1 MKTNKVLLISLLS
14 IALWHCG
21 NKEEPGDNAGD
32 NASDLIVMDI
42 MPSSTNVTAS
52 EMIMLETMVSN
63 TGKGSSPPT
72 TLRWYLSTDN
82 TIDIEDTEIEMTD
95 INELTAGESN
105 TVLISIAAPKTAG
118 TNHYG
123 ACVDSVTGESD
134 TNNNCSSAVMIT
146 VTTSDLTINISP
158 PSSTLVATS
167 AMITLEASVRNAGES
182 SAMATTLRWYLSTD
196 STIDTNDTEIEMT
209 ELNELAARE
218 SRDVSVA
225 ITVPNEA
232 GTNHYGVCVE
242 SVTSESDTTNNCS
255 SAVTVTVVNPG
266 MHLSASDF
274 TLATGNGNARGIWSD
289 GTIIWVANANDKI
302 YAYDLVSNAHDSTK
316 DITLGTG
323 NTDSEGLW
331 SDGVTIWVSDF
342 QDDKIYAYDL
352 ASKARVPVKDFNTLA
367 GAGNESP
374 SGIWSNGVT
383 LWVADWGDTNL
394 YAYNLVTKARDSD
407 KDIDLDTDNSEP
419 RRIWSD
425 GVTLW
430 VADLDEKIYAYKI
443 SDKQRDSTKDVTTL
457 VGAGNTDAGGL
468 WSNGTTLWVADSTDD
483 KVYAYEARTL
493 VDTSSLTSVSTRLAE
508 IAAAPD
514 FIVTAPITEIPYT
527 SNSAMITLKA
537 TVSNLG
543 GASSPMTNLNWYHS
557 DDNSL
562 DTSTDTASGMK
573 AVESLTA
580 GASQMVSDNM
590 VTTPSMA
597 GTYYY
602 FACVESVTDEYY
614 ENDNCS
620 SGTAV
625 IVANPGGRVSASD
638 FSLATANATARGAWS
653 DGTTVW
659 VADSG
664 SNKIYAYD
672 LASKAHDSTKDIT
685 LDTENGGAEGIWSD
699 GVTIWVSDFQDDKI
713 YAYDL
718 AGKAYVPAK
727 DFNTLAGAENE
738 SPSGIWSNGVTLW
751 VADWDDTNLYA
762 YNLVTKARDSNKD
775 IDLDSANPNPRRIW
789 SDGVTMWVADLNDN
803 IYAYTL
809 ATKARDAAKD
819 FTNLDDAGNEEAG
832 GFWSD
837 GETLW
842 VADSGDNKVYAYDAR
857 TWVDTSMLTSIST
870 KLAEITA
877 VPDLIVTALSAGL
890 AHASPSGMITLT
902 ATVSNLGG
910 ASSPM
915 TNLNWYRSDDSSLD
929 TSADTASGMKA
940 VESLTARASQM
951 VSDNMITAPSMTG
964 TYYYFACVESVT
976 NEYYEN
982 DNCSSG
988 TVVTVVNS
996 GDYVSASD
1004 FSLAT
1009 ENADPRGV
1017 WLNTTTMWV
1026 ADQVD
1031 KKIYA
1036 YNLATN
1042 DRDSSKDF
1050 TLDTENGGAEGI
1062 WSNGTTMWVADH
1074 EDDKIYAYKMSD
1086 RTRDS
1091 AKDFNTLDAA
1101 KNESPSGIWSNGT
1114 TMWVADWDDG
1124 KLYAY
1129 DLDDNK
1135 ARDEDKDIDLDSAN
1149 PNPRGIWS
1157 DGTTIWVADLN
1168 DNLYAYTL
1176 ATKAYDST
1184 KNFTNLNGAG
1194 NTDPSGISS
1203 DGVTLWVVDSEDD
1216 KLYAY
1221 RK

>member
-1 MKTNKVLLISLLS
+1 MKKNQLLLISLLS

-21 NKEEPGDNAGD
+21 NKKEEPGDNAP
-32 NASDLIVMDI
+32 DLIVMDI

-52 EMIMLETMVSN
+52 KMIMLEAMVSN
-63 TGKGSSPPT
+63 TGKGSSSAT
-72 TLRWYLSTDN
+72 TLRWYLSTDD

-95 INELTAGESN
+95 INELAAGESS
-105 TVLISIAAPKTAG
+105 TVPISIAAPKTAG

-146 VTTSDLTINISP
+146 VTTSDFTINISP
-158 PSSTLVATS
+158 PGSTLVATS

-196 STIDTNDTEIEMT
+196 STIDTNDTEVEMT
-209 ELNELAARE
+209 ELNELAAGER
-218 SRDVSVA
+218 RNVSA
-225 ITVPNEA
+225 SITAPNET

-255 SAVTVTVVNPG
+255 LAVMITVVNPG

-274 TLATGNGNARGIWSD
+274 MLADANEAARGIWSD
-289 GTIIWVANANDKI
+289 GNTLWVLDSSSNKI
-302 YAYDLVSNAHDSTK
+302 YAYDLASKAHDSTK
-316 DITLGTG
+316 DITLDTE

-342 QDDKIYAYDL
+342 QDDKVYAYNL
-352 ASKARVPVKDFNTLA
+352 ASKARVPIKDFDTLSSA
-367 GAGNESP
+367 NNESP
-374 SGIWSNGVT
+374 SG
-383 LWVADWGDTNL
+383 L
-394 YAYNLVTKARDSD
+394 
-407 KDIDLDTDNSEP
+407 
-419 RRIWSD
+419 WSD

-430 VADLDEKIYAYKI
+430 VADWGETHLYAYNLLTKARDPDKEIDLNSANSAPRRIWSDGVTMWVADLGDNIYAYTLATKA
-443 SDKQRDSTKDVTTL
+443 RDAAKEFTNL
-457 VGAGNTDAGGL
+457 RGAGNTDAGGL
-468 WSNGTTLWVADSTDD
+468 WSDGVTLWVADSTDR

-493 VDTSSLTSVSTRLAE
+493 VDTSSLTSLSTKLAG

-514 FIVTAPITEIPYT
+514 FIVTAPSTDIPHAST
-527 SNSAMITLKA
+527 SAVITLKA

-543 GASSPMTNLNWYHS
+543 GPSSMTTLRWYRS

-562 DTSTDTASGMK
+562 DTSADTSSGTK

-597 GTYYY
+597 NTYYY

-625 IVANPGGRVSASD
+625 IVVNPGSHLDASD
-638 FSLATANATARGAWS
+638 FSLDTQNADASGIWS
-653 DGTTVW
+653 NGVTLW
-659 VADSG
+659 VADQVD
-664 SNKIYAYD
+664 NKIYAYD
-672 LASKAHDSTKDIT
+672 LDTKARDSDKDIT

-718 AGKAYVPAK
+718 ASKAYVPAK
-727 DFNTLAGAENE
+727 DFNTLNAAGNA

-751 VADWDDTNLYA
+751 VADWGDTKLYA
-762 YNLVTKARDSNKD
+762 YNLVTKAHDSDKD
-775 IDLDSANPNPRRIW
+775 IDLESANSAPRRIW
-789 SDGVTMWVADLNDN
+789 SDGVTLWVADLNDN

-832 GFWSD
+832 GIWSD

-842 VADSGDNKVYAYDAR
+842 VADSTDDKVYAYYAR

-870 KLAEITA
+870 KLAEIAA
-877 VPDLIVTALSAGL
+877 VPDLIVTAPSTDIP
-890 AHASPSGMITLT
+890 HASTSAMITLT

-915 TNLNWYRSDDSSLD
+915 TNLNWYRSDDNSLD

-976 NEYYEN
+976 DEYYEN
-982 DNCSSG
+982 DNCSSE
-988 TVVTVVNS
+988 TAVIVANS
-996 GDYVSASD
+996 GDYVSDSD

-1009 ENADPRGV
+1009 DNADPRGV

-1026 ADQVD
+1026 ADTVD
-1031 KKIYA
+1031 NKLYA
-1036 YNLATN
+1036 YDLVTN

-1101 KNESPSGIWSNGT
+1101 ENESPSGIWSNGT
-1114 TMWVADWDDG
+1114 TMWVADWDDT

-1129 DLDDNK
+1129 ILDTK
-1135 ARDEDKDIDLDSAN
+1135 ARDSDKDIDLDSEN
-1149 PNPRGIWS
+1149 SNPRGIWS
-1157 DGTTIWVADLN
+1157 DGTTIWVADL
-1168 DNLYAYTL
+1168 DKNLYAYTL

-1194 NTDPSGISS
+1194 NTKPSGISS
-1203 DGVTLWVVDSEDD
+1203 DGVTLWVVDTDDD